1 MKKTICY
8 LLIIAIL
15 IAGLFT
21 LTGCKKSKDDSVSET
36 KNENSTSQTS
46 SVDLESHILSLEL
59 DEDEYIQVK
68 VDYPKSDDIKIT
80 PGDDEY
86 NVTITNEKK
95 NYALK
100 LSLGDEVE
108 DTYYEEQDAD
118 KEEDGYTESKFADN
132 DGYYYLFGNSTVMGN
147 VLIDTQTS
155 NDYKFVFFELSP
167 VEGEVDALPL
177 FKDTEVQD
185 ILSSFGFRY
194 KTAEDENV

>member
-1 MKKTICY
+1 M
-8 LLIIAIL
+8 LIIAIL
-15 IAGLFT
+15 IAGLFV
-21 LTGCKKSKDDSVSET
+21 LTGCKNNDGNSISESN
-36 KNENSTSQTS
+36 NENSTTEISNTNLQ
-46 SVDLESHILSLEL
+46 SHILSLEL
-59 DEDEYIQVK
+59 DENECIQVK
-68 VDYPKSDDIKIT
+68 FDYKKDDDIKIT
-80 PGDDEY
+80 PGEEDY

-108 DTYYEEQDAD
+108 STYYEEQDAD

-147 VLIDTQTS
+147 VLIDTQTN

-177 FKDTEVQD
+177 FKDQEVQD
-185 ILSSFGFRY
+185 ILCSFGFRY
-194 KTAEDENV
+194 ETIENED